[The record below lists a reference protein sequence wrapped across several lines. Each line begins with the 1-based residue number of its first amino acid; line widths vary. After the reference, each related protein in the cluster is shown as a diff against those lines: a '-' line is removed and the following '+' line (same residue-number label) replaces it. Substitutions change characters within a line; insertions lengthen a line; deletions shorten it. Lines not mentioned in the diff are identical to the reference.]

1 MRAIAFARISGAPE
15 GTQVGDTND
24 DVDRLLEHIELK
36 VTERH
41 NAPDGWP
48 GNVELALIDAV
59 LSIRAVY
66 GVSADTGVRGAI
78 KRYKSE
84 SGRDSWD
91 DLGALGGVEPE
102 WLQRVLANKQKT
114 GRVPKAEAIVSAAGR
129 LAESGARHASDIDRN
144 SSEQRNAYCGTRGL
158 GPVTWDYFL
167 MLVGHDG
174 VKADTLVTR
183 FVVEALG
190 RKSGDREVSRLVTE
204 AAKRLDMPASALDH
218 SIWRHMSRPRKD

>member
-1 MRAIAFARISGAPE
+1 M
-15 GTQVGDTND
+15 GDTND
-24 DVDRLLEHIELK
+24 DLERLLAHIRAT
-36 VTERH
+36 VTEMH
-41 NAPDGWP
+41 DVPDGWP

-66 GVSADTGVRGAI
+66 GVTADTGVRGAI
-78 KRYKSE
+78 KRYKTE

-91 DLGALGGVEPE
+91 DLSVLGGVESV
-102 WLQRVLANKQKT
+102 WLQEVLANKQKT

-129 LAESGARHASDIDRN
+129 LADSGARHAADIDRN
-144 SSEQRNAYCGTRGL
+144 SAEQRNAYCGTRGL

-183 FVVEALG
+183 FVAEALG
-190 RKSGDREVSRLVTE
+190 RKLGDREVSRLVTE
-204 AAKRLDMPASALDH
+204 AAKKLEIPASALDH
-218 SIWRHMSRPRKD
+218 SIWRHMSRPRKS